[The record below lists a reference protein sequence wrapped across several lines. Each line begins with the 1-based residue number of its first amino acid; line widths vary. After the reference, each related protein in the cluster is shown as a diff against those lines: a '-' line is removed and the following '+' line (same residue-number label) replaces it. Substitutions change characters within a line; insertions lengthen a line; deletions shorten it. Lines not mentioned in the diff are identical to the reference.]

1 MLKKICCIT
10 VVIFTLINILSVNVS
25 AFDGEGWYVKRN
37 GNKRPI
43 APVDDTFLQ
52 KYDAYYIDKK
62 LTDESEK
69 KTIYLTFD
77 AGYENGNVE
86 KVLNILKENNVP
98 SAFFILDRMVLKH
111 SDLLLRMVSEGHTVC
126 NHTKN
131 HKNVAA
137 MTAEEIKN
145 NLYDLDR
152 IYEEKTGNK
161 MSPFFRFPEGRY
173 SEEAIKTVKELGYKT
188 VFWSLAYADWDN
200 QKQPDAEKSKKLLLD
215 NTHNGAVILLHP
227 TSDTN
232 VRILD
237 SLIKEWKARGYSF
250 GTLDELVK

>member
-1 MLKKICCIT
+1 M
-10 VVIFTLINILSVNVS
+10 S
-25 AFDGEGWYVKRN
+25 
-37 GNKRPI
+37 
-43 APVDDTFLQ
+43 
-52 KYDAYYIDKK
+52 
-62 LTDESEK
+62 
-69 KTIYLTFD
+69 
-77 AGYENGNVE
+77 
-86 KVLNILKENNVP
+86 
-98 SAFFILDRMVLKH
+98 
-111 SDLLLRMVSEGHTVC
+111 
-126 NHTKN
+126 
-131 HKNVAA
+131 
-137 MTAEEIKN
+137 AEEIKN

-232 VRILD
+232 VQILD